1 MAVWC
6 TKQSLPPFSG
16 VMKPNPFASLNHF
29 TVPVIR
35 AICALLLA
43 CTVPAASRLALTPP
57 LNGGTFIEAFL
68 LHVLKQARFG
78 DLTVELLQHHF
89 QPVGLLQRDFHS
101 PRITRAQ
108 TQVNGRAVERMHIR
122 MQLSRPCA
130 PSCFWPRC
138 SARPAGRIIPQTRPQ
153 CARPAI
159 RRA

>member
-57 LNGGTFIEAFL
+57 LNGGTFIETFL

-89 QPVGLLQRDFHS
+89 QPIGLVQGDFHRPIQGEKLDQKRREDRRRIAPGPRSVHWCPAHGTMPWPLRSSEES
-101 PRITRAQ
+101 P
-108 TQVNGRAVERMHIR
+108 ERKPKSIVVR
-122 MQLSRPCA
+122 
-130 PSCFWPRC
+130 
-138 SARPAGRIIPQTRPQ
+138 G
-153 CARPAI
+153 
-159 RRA
+159 